1 MVKHERR
8 PHLSSILSDHHPAI
22 DREACGPV
30 SRLSGQAG
38 TQVDLFIY
46 SPALSQAL
54 VESSD
59 SRYVIICGETKVHD
73 HDSYYIYPRGDSIR
87 RLPGSRTSAEF
98 TYRPSTFNLLT
109 MTHSSPQAILTPD
122 PTNSP
127 TVPGNLSHRS
137 LVNKALTT
145 PISFSPDIVPK
156 IVCGC
161 PQGEGNGKKSQARTK
176 FIIPRAGSD
185 QNNVPS

>member
-1 MVKHERR
+1 MVKLDRR
-8 PHLSSILSDHHPAI
+8 PHLSSIFGDHHPAI

-38 TQVDLFIY
+38 MQGDLFFS

-54 VESSD
+54 VESSYG
-59 SRYVIICGETKVHD
+59 RYVIICGETNVHD
-73 HDSYYIYPRGDSIR
+73 LDSYYIYPRGDSIR

-109 MTHSSPQAILTPD
+109 MTHSSPQAILTPG

-127 TVPGNLSHRS
+127 TVPGDLSHRS
-137 LVNKALTT
+137 PVRRAFTT
-145 PISFSPDIVPK
+145 PISWAPDIVHK
-156 IVCGC
+156 TVCGC
-161 PQGEGNGKKSQARTK
+161 PQGE
-176 FIIPRAGSD
+176 
-185 QNNVPS
+185 